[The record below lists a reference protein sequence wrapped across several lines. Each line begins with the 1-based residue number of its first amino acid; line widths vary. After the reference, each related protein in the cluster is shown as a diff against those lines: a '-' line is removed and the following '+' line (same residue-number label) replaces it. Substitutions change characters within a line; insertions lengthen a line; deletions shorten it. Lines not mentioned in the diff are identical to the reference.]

1 VATASLGFDGPRTGI
16 AAQLASPSPMGSLD
30 YISPDAIAVLA
41 FVVKDAGAI
50 VDSALSLVQGSL
62 AAAQQ
67 TLADEQRQ
75 KGFNVRDEVA
85 ASLGGEFAFAF
96 DGALM
101 PVPSWKLVAEVY
113 DPARFQAA
121 LRHFVDAHNQEL
133 AGSAKKPIRMEQE
146 VVDGQTYYSIAQV
159 DAGPLME
166 AHYTFDHGYLVG
178 APTRALV
185 AQALRL
191 KTAGT
196 SIKHSSRFLS
206 MTPRDQHVNFSGVIY
221 QNIGTSLGPLTALA
235 GAFLPPGATQRGNP
249 LQGLNNIKPTLYA
262 VYGEPDR
269 ITMAANGEVLGSTL
283 SGLMSGNL
291 LRMTGIPM
299 PFGQMMGTHAT
310 HNSYPGR

>member
-1 VATASLGFDGPRTGI
+1 
-16 AAQLASPSPMGSLD
+16 
-30 YISPDAIAVLA
+30 
-41 FVVKDAGAI
+41 
-50 VDSALSLVQGSL
+50 
-62 AAAQQ
+62 
-67 TLADEQRQ
+67 
-75 KGFNVRDEVA
+75 
-85 ASLGGEFAFAF
+85 
-96 DGALM
+96 
-101 PVPSWKLVAEVY
+101 
-113 DPARFQAA
+113 
-121 LRHFVDAHNQEL
+121 
-133 AGSAKKPIRMEQE
+133 
-146 VVDGQTYYSIAQV
+146 
-159 DAGPLME
+159 ME